1 MRFLILYSLV
11 LMPISAL
18 AHELWIEPIDYQIE
32 EETKAQARLVN
43 GEGFKGVELAFFPN
57 RIKEFNVYNGA
68 EVIAVDTRLGNKP
81 AFDAPSLPDGL
92 NILVYQSKPSE
103 LTYKEPEKF
112 ERFLKHKDLGVTIN
126 DHLAR
131 GLSADN
137 ITEVYTRFSK
147 SLIAVGDGA
156 GADRLIGLETELVAL
171 TNPYDLVG
179 PMQVQLFY
187 QDSPRANEQIEVF
200 ERAEDDSVTIS
211 TFRTDADGIATIPV
225 KPNHEYMLDA
235 VVLRIPTDEVA
246 EEYSAMWETLW
257 ANLTFFV
264 PE

>member
-1 MRFLILYSLV
+1 MRFLVLYSFV
-11 LMPISAL
+11 LMPFSAL
-18 AHELWIEPIDYQIE
+18 AHELWIEPVDYQIE
-32 EETKAQARLVN
+32 DETKAQARLVN

-57 RIKEFNVYNGA
+57 RIEEFNVYNGE

-81 AFDAPSLPDGL
+81 ALDAPSLPEGL

-112 ERFLKHKDLGVTIN
+112 ERFLKHKALGITLE

-147 SLIAVGDGA
+147 SLVSVGDGT
-156 GADRLIGLETELVAL
+156 GEDRLIGLETELVAL
-171 TNPYDLVG
+171 TNPYDLDG

-187 QDSPRANEQIEVF
+187 QNAPRANEQIEVF
-200 ERAEDDSVTIS
+200 ERAEDESVSIS
-211 TFRTDADGIATIPV
+211 TVLTDDQGIATIPL

-235 VVLRIPTDEVA
+235 VVLRIPSDEVA
-246 EEYSAMWETLW
+246 TEYSAMWETLW